1 MVMTDEYPREA
12 AAVNCNDVNDV
23 IDLKTAR
30 RPAEAR
36 RRG

>member
-1 MVMTDEYPREA
+1 MSDEYPREA
-12 AAVNCNDVNDV
+12 ASVNCNDVF
-23 IDLKTAR
+23 DLKTAQ